1 MSSYQLV
8 IFDCDG
14 VIVDSEPLAA
24 KVISE
29 MAAEL
34 GLQISQREAEER
46 FNGRKIAEWIQ
57 ELEADVQRPLADT
70 FIPEFRA
77 RSAERFQQ
85 ELQPVSGIKNAL
97 ERLKV
102 PYCMASSG
110 PMTKI
115 NVTLTSTRMMP
126 YFKGKIFSGYELQT
140 WKPDPGLFLH
150 AAKAFNT
157 PPHKCAVI
165 EDSLAGVQAGLA
177 AGMTVFHYQPENP
190 AQVSTDERVVRFSSM
205 ALLPGLIHGTQA

>member
-1 MSSYQLV
+1 MSPFQLV

-24 KVISE
+24 EVISD

-34 GLQISQREAEER
+34 GLRITAREAQER
-46 FNGRKIAEWIQ
+46 FNGRKIAEWIK
-57 ELEADVQRPLADT
+57 ELETEVQRPLADT

-85 ELQPVSGIKNAL
+85 DLQPVSGIQKAL
-97 ERLKV
+97 ESLTI

-110 PMTKI
+110 PMAKI
-115 NVTLTSTRMMP
+115 NVTLTSTQMMA
-126 YFKGKIFSGYELQT
+126 YFEGKIFSGYELQT

-150 AAKAFNT
+150 AARAFAAS
-157 PPHKCAVI
+157 PESCAVV

-190 AQVSTDERVVRFSSM
+190 PQVSTDKRVVRFNSM
-205 ALLPGLIHGTQA
+205 DLLPGLVQR